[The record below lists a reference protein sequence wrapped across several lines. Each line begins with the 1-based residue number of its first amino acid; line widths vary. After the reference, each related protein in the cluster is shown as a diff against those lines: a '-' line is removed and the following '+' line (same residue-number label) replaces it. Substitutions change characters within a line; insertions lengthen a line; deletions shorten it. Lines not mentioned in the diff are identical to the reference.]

1 MGGRLSR
8 LILEGEHQVRRMT
21 RRTKSRVKAW
31 EEATF
36 NTFHAF
42 AYLPYES
49 DAKSVVHKFQGRTL
63 YYETKI
69 DRLCRPFDVTID
81 INTTIDLYPFLGV
94 ESRFVMKK
102 FDFNGSSWIAIR
114 PRDKKLRPIV
124 QRAIVFDIMRRA
136 YTGEWG
142 EDYDIIQGGYMLRK
156 VQSDDYVAVEGPK
169 HILVIQGARSRELW
183 VCHRLVEPIQSSVR
197 DRILKSRSFSPE
209 RQVSATEPSLDGIQ
223 HRRYKI
229 AKTLS
234 GFLGMTEAPETK
246 RIEPGPWIPMLPAM
260 VKLVDEIVRKCD
272 RSTLRDKKRNSA
284 IKDAVFSRA
293 MSDHIM
299 MEERTRRVDQERR
312 AGQRRDIQR
321 ANTARE
327 RVRITRSSTTDW
339 ALAAAQIYG
348 GLYEGV

>member
-1 MGGRLSR
+1 
-8 LILEGEHQVRRMT
+8 MT

-49 DAKSVVHKFQGRTL
+49 DAKSVVHKSQGRTL

-81 INTTIDLYPFLGV
+81 INTTIDLYPFLGA

-114 PRDKKLRPIV
+114 PRDKKLRPVV

-169 HILVIQGARSRELW
+169 HILVIQGARSQELW
-183 VCHRLVEPIQSSVR
+183 VCHRLVKPLQSTTHAGV
-197 DRILKSRSFSPE
+197 LTSRSLSMTPE
-209 RQVSATEPSLDGIQ
+209 RQLSGTQASSDSIQ
-223 HRRYKI
+223 HRRYTW
-229 AKTLS
+229 ARTLS
-234 GFLGMTEAPETK
+234 SFLSTREVPEAR

-260 VKLVDEIVRKCD
+260 VKLVDDIIRKYD

-284 IKDAVFSRA
+284 IKNAVFSRA

-299 MEERTRRVDQERR
+299 MEERTRRIDQEQR
-312 AGQRRDIQR
+312 ARQRRDIQR

-339 ALAAAQIYG
+339 ALAAAQIYAG
-348 GLYEGV
+348 ITPGERVSVRQEKGYVVKT

>member
-1 MGGRLSR
+1 
-8 LILEGEHQVRRMT
+8 MT

-81 INTTIDLYPFLGV
+81 VNTTIDLYPFLGV

-102 FDFNGSSWIAIR
+102 FDFNDSSWIAIR
-114 PRDKKLRPIV
+114 
-124 QRAIVFDIMRRA
+124 RAIVFDIMRRA

-156 VQSDDYVAVEGPK
+156 VQSDDYVAAGGPQA
-169 HILVIQGARSRELW
+169 HPRHTGCTIARAR
-183 VCHRLVEPIQSSVR
+183 
-197 DRILKSRSFSPE
+197 
-209 RQVSATEPSLDGIQ
+209 
-223 HRRYKI
+223 
-229 AKTLS
+229 TLS
-234 GFLGMTEAPETK
+234 SFLSTRHAPEAR

-260 VKLVDEIVRKCD
+260 VKLVDDIIRKYD

-299 MEERTRRVDQERR
+299 MEERTRRIDQEQR
-312 AGQRRDIQR
+312 ARQRRDIQR
-321 ANTARE
+321 A
-327 RVRITRSSTTDW
+327 SSPADN
-339 ALAAAQIYG
+339 LPPSKR
-348 GLYEGV
+348 